1 VSATLSEVNTEA
13 LARDVYAALELG
25 EDDARMLDGERH
37 KPAKWERARA
47 ALFELVRRLEASS

>member
-1 VSATLSEVNTEA
+1 MSAALATTSSEA